1 MNAPT
6 SSALSLD
13 AARDL
18 AVAALL
24 ASRTGEHNARVTA
37 AALVAAEADG
47 ITSHGLARLPA
58 YAQQAISG
66 KIDGFAEP
74 SLDWTG
80 PSTLR
85 VDAKTGFAFP
95 AISLG
100 LEAAEA
106 RARETGMVA
115 VAVRASHHAGVMG
128 HHVEWLA
135 DRGLVGLAFSNSP
148 SAIAPWGGARGLFG
162 TNPIAFAVPRGQ
174 GPALVIDASLSKV
187 ARGKIMIAAQ
197 KGTPIPEGWA
207 LDAQGAPTTDAK
219 AALTGTML
227 PIGDAKGAALVLMV
241 EILATVLTGGQF
253 GFEASSFFT
262 AEGPAPRIGQL
273 FLALDPVRLGG
284 ADFSARL
291 EVLLAAILG
300 EKGTRLPGERRITA
314 RQRAAREGIQ
324 VDPEIL
330 ADLHRRAGRG

>member
-24 ASRTGEHNARVTA
+24 ASRTGEHNAHVTA
-37 AALVAAEADG
+37 TALVAAEADG

-219 AALTGTML
+219 AALAGTML

-330 ADLHRRAGRG
+330 ADLHRRAGQG